1 MAQTSRTP
9 AEGDLE
15 EYRSNECVYYLR
27 TYGNHSALIS
37 FYVRHSCWKKAA
49 RYIQDNVRNNDL
61 YPHLGGIL
69 FCQYGKIIAYHIISC
84 VHVIFQLHVE

>member
-1 MAQTSRTP
+1 MLTGSMAQTTRTP

-49 RYIQDNVRNNDL
+49 RYIQDNVSNNDKMSNF
-61 YPHLGGIL
+61 GAVGDGSNKGIL
-69 FCQYGKIIAYHIISC
+69 GKNW
-84 VHVIFQLHVE
+84 